1 MKHRN
6 ECPSGTFSGD
16 GIQASNDVA
25 QAFAVGQLGESHDA
39 KVVSA
44 FECLHVGIAAITV
57 NTGLEASP
65 REAIHDLGEDEL
77 SLIH

>member
-1 MKHRN
+1 MVH
-6 ECPSGTFSGD
+6 FSGH
-16 GIQASNDVA
+16 GIQASDDVS

-39 KVVSA
+39 KVVGALES
-44 FECLHVGIAAITV
+44 LDIVIAAIAV
-57 NTGLEASP
+57 NTSLEASP